1 MQRYKKK
8 LTETSVFSLFSIF
21 RFPSWGG
28 LAGQRFNII
37 AFPTI
42 LPTFFI
48 TPAVPTLRQSSLY
61 PPPIRVLV
69 ILPPTSF
76 PHNSVMIIYQIAF
89 NLYG

>member
-21 RFPSWGG
+21 RFPSWVG
-28 LAGQRFNII
+28 LSVQCFNII

-48 TPAVPTLRQSSLY
+48 TPAVPALRQSSLY

-76 PHNSVMIIYQIAF
+76 SHNSVMII
-89 NLYG
+89 

>member
-21 RFPSWGG
+21 RFPLWAG

-48 TPAVPTLRQSSLY
+48 TPTVPALRQSSLY
-61 PPPIRVLV
+61 PPSIRVLV
-69 ILPPTSF
+69 TRPPTSF
-76 PHNSVMIIYQIAF
+76 SHNSVMII
-89 NLYG
+89 

>member
-21 RFPSWGG
+21 RFPSWLG
-28 LAGQRFNII
+28 LSVQRFNII

-48 TPAVPTLRQSSLY
+48 TPTVPTLRQSSLY

-69 ILPPTSF
+69 ILPPTPFS
-76 PHNSVMIIYQIAF
+76 HNSVMII
-89 NLYG
+89 